1 MQLCCLL
8 FNSDLH
14 RNIICAPHD
23 GAEVA
28 YCKAVADEV
37 DVAGLLGK
45 RSGDIARAADD
56 GVTVDVDVLTVLAG
70 ADDRAVL
77 DFLECRLKI
86 DGSLVQGEPLSEIR
100 GVCKADAGL
109 ADKVVLHLDNDRILA
124 LESELVGY
132 FASGQSAADNSDG
145 VADFC
150 AVEVV
155 AALDHLLV
163 AGNSSEE
170 SRGRS
175 GRNDDGI
182 AAERRDVLYLV
193 VESDF
198 DAELR
203 HLASVPVKQVAEL
216 ALV

>member
-56 GVTVDVDVLTVLAG
+56 GVTVDVDVLAVLAG
-70 ADDRAVL
+70 ADDGAVPDL
-77 DFLECRLKI
+77 LENSLKI
-86 DGSLVQGEPLSEIR
+86 DGSLMQGEPLSEIG

-109 ADKVVLHLDNDRILA
+109 THKVVLHLDDYRILA
-124 LESELVGY
+124 LERELVGY
-132 FASGQSAADNSDG
+132 FAAGQTAADNLPHTRTK
-145 VADFC
+145 
-150 AVEVV
+150 AVSEKPVV
-155 AALDHLLV
+155 
-163 AGNSSEE
+163 S
-170 SRGRS
+170 
-175 GRNDDGI
+175 I
-182 AAERRDVLYLV
+182 C
-193 VESDF
+193 
-198 DAELR
+198 
-203 HLASVPVKQVAEL
+203 QQI
-216 ALV
+216 